1 LLSFNHF
8 AKYVLSLLL
17 LFNLNQQAICQNYV
31 FAQLKGSPLNT
42 SGWNL
47 KGDARVTN
55 VIDNGNSELLL
66 CSSRGVSGAAFYSQ
80 PINLS
85 LCSKWKAEFDFR
97 MHDGTGADGLVFCFL
112 DVPPSG
118 FVTGAGLGIPSAAN
132 GLKVCFDTWNNCIP
146 FNTGTVHQD
155 MPKIELR
162 WGTGYDECNNLPTR
176 DNHDG
181 KISFISSGDY
191 SHALITYDNGDINV
205 FLNDSLYLTGFQQF
219 DFAGYLG
226 FTASTGGY
234 NDNHSIKNVII
245 YTEMPPS
252 VAGNNN
258 YFSVCPKDSVQ
269 LGTPSNTAYS
279 YSWSPSTG
287 LSDASVAD
295 PFLHL
300 SNNSGNTQ
308 PHTYYV
314 KTSFKNRPGCASID
328 SVQIKVYPNPGVQF
342 ISPEICLNDAIAQ
355 FADSSFTL
363 DSTTLPF
370 LYQWNFGD
378 PNAQPANPNN
388 SVAQNPS
395 HHYSAASNYTIG
407 LIVSNSKGCR
417 DSISKIFTV
426 NGAIPKAGFSII
438 NPTGLCS
445 NQVVEITNQSV
456 VDFGIITKLQL
467 FWGDTSSVS
476 YIDDH
481 PFPGKKYTHLYPN
494 PATSAVANYNIRMMV
509 FSGISCEQELTKQ
522 VTVLPSPHILFTALT
537 AVCDNALPIDITPS
551 AQVTNLPGSFA
562 YFGAGV
568 SASGIFNPQV
578 TGAGNLKI
586 LYKYT
591 ATNNCIDS
599 GFQTITIMPSPLVN
613 AGPDLF
619 VLKNEN
625 VLINATAAGSSALLY
640 KWFPPTY
647 LSNDALLN
655 PFCKPAADITY
666 QITATD
672 NAGCNNSSRVVVKIL
687 LDPLIPKAFTPNG
700 DGLNDYWRVK
710 YLNYY
715 PNCEV
720 SIFDRYGHLVFHSKG
735 YNNPW
740 DGTNHGQPM
749 SAGTYCYVI
758 DTKKQKNIF
767 TGFVVLI
774 R

>member
-1 LLSFNHF
+1 M
-8 AKYVLSLLL
+8 LSLLL
-17 LFNLNQQAICQNYV
+17 LFNLNKQAICQNYI

-47 KGDARVTN
+47 KGDSRVTN
-55 VIDNGNSELLL
+55 VIDNGYAELLL

-97 MHDGTGADGLVFCFL
+97 MHDGTGADGLAFCFL
-112 DVPPSG
+112 DVPPTG

-162 WGTGYDECNNLPTR
+162 WGAGYDECNNLPTR

-181 KISFISSGDY
+181 KISFISSGVY

-205 FLNDSLYLTGFQQF
+205 FVNDSLYLTGFQQF

-258 YFSVCPKDSVQ
+258 VFSMCPKDSVQ
-269 LGTPSNTAYS
+269 LGGPSNTACS

-300 SNNSGNTQ
+300 SNNSFNTQ

-378 PNAQPANPNN
+378 PNAQQANPNK

-445 NQVVEITNQSV
+445 KKVVEITNQST
-456 VDFGIITKLQL
+456 VDFGTITKLQL
-467 FWGDTSSVS
+467 FWGDTATVS

-494 PATSAVANYNIRMMV
+494 PVTSGVANYNIRMMA

-522 VTVLPSPHILFTALT
+522 VTVLPSPHIQFTALT
-537 AVCDNALPIDITPS
+537 AVCDNALPIDITAA

-568 SASGIFNPQV
+568 SATGLFNPQV
-578 TGAGNLKI
+578 TGAGNSKI
-586 LYKYT
+586 LYMYVS
-591 ATNNCIDS
+591 TNSCIDS

-625 VLINATAAGSSALLY
+625 VLIDATATGSSALQY

-666 QITATD
+666 QLTATD
-672 NAGCNNSSRVVVKIL
+672 NAGCSNSSRVVVKIL
-687 LDPLIPKAFTPNG
+687 LDPMIPKAFTPNG

-749 SAGTYCYVI
+749 SAGTYCYII

>member
-1 LLSFNHF
+1 MLSFSHSI
-8 AKYVLSLLL
+8 KYLLL
-17 LFNLNQQAICQNYV
+17 LLLIFSINQHANCQNYI
-31 FAQLKGSPLNT
+31 FAQLNGAPLNT

-47 KGDARVTN
+47 QGDARVTN
-55 VIDNGNSELLL
+55 VIDNGNAELLL

-97 MHDGTGADGLVFCFL
+97 MFDGTGADGLAFCFL
-112 DVPPSG
+112 DVPPTG
-118 FVTGAGLGIPSAAN
+118 FVAGGGLGIPNSAN

-146 FNTGTVHQD
+146 FNTTTVHQD
-155 MPKIELR
+155 MPKVELR
-162 WGTGYDECNNLPTR
+162 WGKGYDECANLPTR

-181 KISFISSGDY
+181 KISFIRSGIY
-191 SHALITYDNGDINV
+191 SHAMITYDNGDIQV
-205 FLNDSLYLTGFQQF
+205 FVNDSLYLTGFQQF

-234 NDNHSIKNVII
+234 NDNHSIKNVVI

-252 VAGNNN
+252 VAGNGNN
-258 YFSVCPKDSVQ
+258 FRMCPQDSVQ
-269 LGTPSNTAYS
+269 LGGPSNTAYG
-279 YSWSPSTG
+279 YSWYPSTG

-295 PFLHL
+295 PFVHL
-300 SNNSGNTQ
+300 SNTTGITE

-314 KTSFKNRPGCASID
+314 KTSFKNKPGCSSID
-328 SVQIKVYPNPGVQF
+328 SIQINVYPNPNIQF

-355 FADSSFTL
+355 FADSSFTN
-363 DSTTLPF
+363 DITTLPF

-378 PNAQPANPNN
+378 PNAQPGNTN
-388 SVAQNPS
+388 SSFAQNPT

-407 LIVSNSKGCR
+407 LQVTNSKGCT

-426 NGAIPKAGFSII
+426 NGAVPKAGFTVS
-438 NPTGLCS
+438 NAAGVCS
-445 NQVVEITNQSV
+445 NQLVELTNESA
-456 VDFGIITKLQL
+456 VDFGTITKVQI
-467 FWGDTSSVS
+467 FWGDTAAIS
-476 YIDDH
+476 YIDEH
-481 PFPGKKYTHLYPN
+481 PFPGKKYTHQYPN
-494 PATSAVANYNIRMMV
+494 PVTSGVANYTIRMIA
-509 FSGISCEQELTKQ
+509 FSGISCEQELTEQ
-522 VTVLPSPHILFTALT
+522 VTILPAPHIQFSPLA
-537 AVCDNALPIDITPS
+537 AVCDNALPVDIKQA

-562 YFGAGV
+562 YSGIGV
-568 SASGIFNPQV
+568 SANGLFDPQQ
-578 TGAGNLKI
+578 TGAGTARI

-591 ATNNCIDS
+591 ASNSCIDTGYQS
-599 GFQTITIMPSPLVN
+599 ITILPSPLVN

-619 VLKNEN
+619 VLKNET
-625 VLINATAAGSSALLY
+625 VQINATASGNNLQY
-640 KWFPPTY
+640 KWYPPTY
-647 LSNDALLN
+647 LNSDVLLN
-655 PFCKPAADITY
+655 PFCKPADDIVY
-666 QITATD
+666 QLTATD
-672 NAGCNNSSRVVVKIL
+672 NAGCSNNSRVVVKIL

-700 DGLNDYWRVK
+700 DGLNDYWRIK

-715 PNCEV
+715 ANCEV

-749 SAGTYCYVI
+749 SAGTYCYII

-767 TGFVVLI
+767 KGFVVLI